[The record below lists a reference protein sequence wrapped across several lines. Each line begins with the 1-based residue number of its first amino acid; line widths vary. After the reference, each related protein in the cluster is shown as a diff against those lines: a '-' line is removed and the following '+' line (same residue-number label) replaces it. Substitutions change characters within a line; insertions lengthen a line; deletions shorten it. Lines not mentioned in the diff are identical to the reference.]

1 MACRCCFVT
10 KTDLEMDSE
19 AIRKKRQD
27 DIEAKRRRLE
37 EMRKSRQESAA
48 APPAVVQPTPAPAPP
63 PAKTEAD
70 VKQETEELVKSLL
83 TVPVKAEAPVVA
95 PEDPSLSREKLLQEK
110 LRSFST
116 VKSFNVIDILPSS
129 SVKYE
134 KACQTEEEDT
144 LFLKPVA
151 QETEVSTAY
160 DQEASSDDELPSAT
174 PLKTMK
180 SPSPSKGLFS
190 NSKHQQMST
199 ACLSADMEIEA
210 AFVEKAKLKLP
221 EEDRAKITAGSAFQ
235 NFLRTTSLYVERA
248 LALTEEH
255 DVIRDFSVDEKG
267 TAGDLDEHAAFI
279 LPAQGASS
287 SGVSSTFEG
296 EHLAGRP
303 VMDLQWSHLVPELFL
318 AAYGAKAATQASSTS
333 GAHKTSSSS
342 SAGGRAGTSEEDTPG
357 MVCVWSKDLHS
368 RPEYR
373 FSASSPV
380 LAAVFHS
387 HEQSLV
393 LGGCYSGQILLWDM
407 KLNKALP
414 VQRSSMSGKNPA
426 CIMTLPEL

>member
-1 MACRCCFVT
+1 
-10 KTDLEMDSE
+10 MDSE

-48 APPAVVQPTPAPAPP
+48 APPPVAQPAPAPVPP

-83 TVPVKAEAPVVA
+83 TVPAKVEAPVAA
-95 PEDPSLSREKLLQEK
+95 PEEPSQSREKLLQEK
-110 LRSFST
+110 LKSFTT

-144 LFLKPVA
+144 LFLKPPA
-151 QETEVSTAY
+151 QENEVGSPY
-160 DQEASSDDELPSAT
+160 EQEASSDDDVPSAT
-174 PLKTMK
+174 PLKSMK

-190 NSKHQQMST
+190 NSKHQLLST
-199 ACLSADMEIEA
+199 ITLSADMEIEA
-210 AFVEKAKLKLP
+210 AFAEKAKQKLP
-221 EEDRAKITAGSAFQ
+221 EEERAKITAGFAFQ

-279 LPAQGASS
+279 LPAQGGGSS
-287 SGVSSTFEG
+287 GSGVSSTFEG

-318 AAYGAKAATQASSTS
+318 AAYGAKATPQASNT
-333 GAHKTSSSS
+333 AHK
-342 SAGGRAGTSEEDTPG
+342 AGSTGRATTSEEDTPG

-414 VQRSSMSGKNPA
+414 VQRSSMSGERLAFKR
-426 CIMTLPEL
+426 M